1 MRWGWPPPERVSDNV
16 TQNDQN
22 PLPSSDFDRRLREA
36 KAKLPG
42 AGRAA
47 KGGDDGR
54 DVGRAGMA
62 AGFRIAVELLAA
74 IVVGA
79 GIGWGLDQWLGTRP
93 WLLILFFILG
103 AVAGMMNVYRT
114 GMELDRAAKA
124 KRVADQA
131 ERNRGGR

>member
-1 MRWGWPPPERVSDNV
+1 M

-22 PLPSSDFDRRLREA
+22 PPPPLSDFDRRLQQA

-42 AGRAA
+42 AGRE
-47 KGGDDGR
+47 KGGNDGR

-103 AVAGMMNVYRT
+103 AVAGLMNVYRT
-114 GMELDRAAKA
+114 GVELDRAAKA
-124 KRVADQA
+124 KRAADQA

>member
-1 MRWGWPPPERVSDNV
+1 
-16 TQNDQN
+16 
-22 PLPSSDFDRRLREA
+22 
-36 KAKLPG
+36 
-42 AGRAA
+42 
-47 KGGDDGR
+47 
-54 DVGRAGMA
+54 MA

-103 AVAGMMNVYRT
+103 AVAGLMNVYRT
-114 GMELDRAAKA
+114 GVELDRAAKA
-124 KRVADQA
+124 KRIADQA

>member
-1 MRWGWPPPERVSDNV
+1 VSDIV
-16 TQNDQN
+16 TQNDRD
-22 PLPSSDFDRRLREA
+22 PPSSPEELDRRLREA
-36 KAKLPG
+36 KARLPG
-42 AGRAA
+42 AGREA
-47 KGGDDGR
+47 KGYEGR

-62 AGFRIAVELLAA
+62 AGLRIAVELLAA

-114 GMELDRAAKA
+114 GVELDREAKA

>member
-1 MRWGWPPPERVSDNV
+1 VSEIV
-16 TQNDQN
+16 TQNDRD
-22 PLPSSDFDRRLREA
+22 PPSALEDLDRRLREA

-42 AGRAA
+42 AGREA
-47 KGGDDGR
+47 KGDKGR

-103 AVAGMMNVYRT
+103 AVAGLMNVYRT
-114 GMELDRAAKA
+114 GVELDRAAKA
-124 KRVADQA
+124 KRIADQA

>member
-1 MRWGWPPPERVSDNV
+1 VSDNV

-22 PLPSSDFDRRLREA
+22 RPPLSDFDRRLSEA

-42 AGRAA
+42 AGREA
-47 KGGDDGR
+47 KGGNDGR

-103 AVAGMMNVYRT
+103 AVAGMLSVYRT
-114 GMELDRAAKA
+114 GIELDRAAKA
-124 KRVADQA
+124 KRAAEQAD
-131 ERNRGGR
+131 RNRGGR

>member
-1 MRWGWPPPERVSDNV
+1 VSDIV
-16 TQNDQN
+16 TQNDRD
-22 PLPSSDFDRRLREA
+22 PPSSLEDLDRRLREA

-42 AGRAA
+42 AGREV
-47 KGGDDGR
+47 KGYEGR

-103 AVAGMMNVYRT
+103 AVAGLMNVYRT
-114 GMELDRAAKA
+114 GVELDRAAKA
-124 KRVADQA
+124 KRIADQA